1 MGWVFGLF
9 QEMICIGSFGTYWRG
24 KLPVLILRVKFR
36 TSWHKDLLV
45 EVAIVCKLF
54 LFIHLKCGRRFQHA
68 NILDASAGN
77 ISQSLEAEPREC
89 WSCWES
95 KEVDTIRAREKRWF
109 KFSTMSDK
117 QLEEVNGSNF
127 GTATWT
133 WYLSLYLTL
142 LQINCHIFLSSEVCW
157 SAKSLPIGSMQ
168 IWCLL
173 PVASCRTSWAP
184 SMNIKLDGFLMY
196 VHSSHIVLQIIL
208 LFHELKGVWV
218 LLNDWKYVVVTLW
231 HMCCREQ
238 FLQKPVERSRLLLRK
253 YLSPLWRNRLTVME
267 RWMLVCTFVWERII

>member
-1 MGWVFGLF
+1 
-9 QEMICIGSFGTYWRG
+9 
-24 KLPVLILRVKFR
+24 
-36 TSWHKDLLV
+36 
-45 EVAIVCKLF
+45 
-54 LFIHLKCGRRFQHA
+54 
-68 NILDASAGN
+68 
-77 ISQSLEAEPREC
+77 
-89 WSCWES
+89 
-95 KEVDTIRAREKRWF
+95 
-109 KFSTMSDK
+109 
-117 QLEEVNGSNF
+117 
-127 GTATWT
+127 
-133 WYLSLYLTL
+133 
-142 LQINCHIFLSSEVCW
+142 
-157 SAKSLPIGSMQ
+157 MQ